1 MSASNQIFSE
11 SQRELLS
18 AVLDRIIPSHGD
30 RPGAGDLGV
39 AGFVERAAAGAP
51 GPTRLFNEG
60 LNAIE
65 VAASKGNS
73 GGFLAMPDQVKDD
86 ILREIESTNPVFF
99 DQLVQQTYD
108 GYYTDTRIFDVIGYN
123 APKAPVVGAR
133 PKLLDESLLEEQRQ
147 RAPFWRRV

>member
-1 MSASNQIFSE
+1 MSAANQIFSKA
-11 SQRELLS
+11 QRELLS
-18 AVLDRIIPSHGD
+18 AVLNRIIPGQGN

-39 AGFVERAAAGAP
+39 AVLVEKTAAGTP

-60 LNAIE
+60 LNALDL
-65 VAASKGNS
+65 AASKAHS
-73 GGFLAMPDQVKDD
+73 GGFLGMPDETKDD
-86 ILREIESTNPVFF
+86 TLRAIEASDPVFF

-123 APKAPVVGAR
+123 VPTPPVGGAQ
-133 PKLLDESLLEEQRQ
+133 PKLLDESLLEKQRQ